1 MTSKQTFALLTHLW
15 RKHIALPVPVGRE
28 FANYALEVLPPIYTE
43 FGFGL
48 GETYSHNSDG
58 YPVHYWLHQRAG
70 QAFAVLGTQIEAA
83 TIFAAIGTLETAT
96 NLKMLL
102 RLQRAL
108 REEGIY
114 PNARDY
120 AGQDFQTVRAAYQ
133 RDYLDPVAQA
143 IGDECDKARERRL
156 I

>member
-1 MTSKQTFALLTHLW
+1 MNNKETFNLLTHLW
-15 RKHIALPVPVGRE
+15 HHRTALPLPVSRDFSE
-28 FANYALEVLPPIYTE
+28 YALGVLPPIYTD

-58 YPVHYWLHQRAG
+58 YPIHYWVHERAG
-70 QAFAVLGTQIEAA
+70 QAFAVLGTKAEAA
-83 TIFAAIGTLETAT
+83 NIFASIGTVDSAT
-96 NLKMLL
+96 MLKMLL
-102 RLQRAL
+102 RVQRAL
-108 REEGIY
+108 REEGVY

-156 I
+156 G